1 MIRYQSLHSVR
12 MLRVLGNFPEK
23 TVFNDNESEASRRMQ
38 EADDW
43 ELVAQAQAGDMEAFT
58 ALVRRYQAPVMHFC
72 RRMVGSPQDA
82 EEVAQECFVRL
93 HRHLR
98 RLQPRA
104 RFSTMLFGIAR
115 NLALNAVRD
124 AARRPAPAPAEA
136 MDRPVADPAFSPARR
151 AQVREIESALER
163 GLAML
168 SPEHR
173 EVLLLREFQGMDYE
187 TMAKV
192 LRCRKGTVRSRLARA
207 REQLREYLFV
217 LGGDLL

>member
-1 MIRYQSLHSVR
+1 
-12 MLRVLGNFPEK
+12 MLVHINHGAHGALGNFPEK
-23 TVFNDNESEASRRMQ
+23 TVFNDKESEASRRMR
-38 EADDW
+38 EVDDW
-43 ELVAQAQAGDMEAFT
+43 ELVAQAQAGDMAAFA

-82 EEVAQECFVRL
+82 EELAQECFVRL

-124 AARRPAPAPAEA
+124 ASRRPAHAPPEELG
-136 MDRPVADPAFSPARR
+136 RPVPDTAASPERR
-151 AQVREIESALER
+151 AQVREIESALEQ

-173 EVLLLREFQGMDYE
+173 EVILLREFQGMDYE
-187 TMAKV
+187 TMARV

-207 REQLREYLFV
+207 REQLREHLIA
-217 LGGDLL
+217 LGGELL